1 MDTKI
6 IISANGPNKSGIVS
20 ELSKKIN
27 LCNGNIETSR
37 MIQIEN
43 EFSILVMISIPKE
56 KINKLKDE
64 INNIKYL
71 RIDITELSIINKDE
85 YNYKYHLLISGA
97 DNEGIVYQ
105 FSKLLSS
112 LKINIE
118 EINTN
123 IINAP
128 VSGTPIFMMDAIIG
142 SISIIDESDF
152 QDKLNAIAERLG
164 VEANLVKI

>member
-1 MDTKI
+1 METKL

-43 EFSILVMISIPKE
+43 EFSILIMISITKE
-56 KINKLKDE
+56 KIEKLKKE
-64 INNIKYL
+64 INKIKYL
-71 RIDITELSIINKDE
+71 RIDITQLSKINKDE

-97 DNEGIVYQ
+97 DNEGIVFQ

-123 IINAP
+123 IKNAP
-128 VSGTPIFMMDAIIG
+128 VSGTPIFIMDAIIG
-142 SISIIDESDF
+142 STSIIDEMSF
-152 QDKLNAIAERLG
+152 QEKLNTIAERLG
-164 VEANLVKI
+164 VEANLIKI